1 MNLLIKLIPLL
12 LLIGVCAPS
21 YAAVNDVELISC
33 AVYNESEEESEGDG
47 DKKTE
52 GGEKGEEEEE
62 PDCE

>member
-21 YAAVNDVELISC
+21 YASVNDVELIAC
-33 AVYNESEEESEGDG
+33 AVYSDSEDGGDEKKEGDT
-47 DKKTE
+47 KT
-52 GGEKGEEEEE
+52 EEEE